1 MGEKLEHRMKNK
13 KGAKTE
19 KHGKARTDLS
29 LN

>member
-1 MGEKLEHRMKNK
+1 MKNK
-13 KGAKTE
+13 KGAKTD